1 MKSAL
6 FSLSGYFVQVD
17 ADSKAHSDGECNR
30 CMAMYNATTCEDK
43 EVHVRLLG

>member
-1 MKSAL
+1 M
-6 FSLSGYFVQVD
+6 QVD

-43 EVHVRLLG
+43 EVHVLLLGWSVD